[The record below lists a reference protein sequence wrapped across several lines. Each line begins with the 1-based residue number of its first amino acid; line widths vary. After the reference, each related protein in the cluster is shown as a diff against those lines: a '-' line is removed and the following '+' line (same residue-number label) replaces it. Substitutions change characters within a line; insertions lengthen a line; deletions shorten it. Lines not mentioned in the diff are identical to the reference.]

1 MQIRKLKNLKKKPKI
16 KKFLILLL
24 TNNVFLL
31 GIWNSPDD
39 STFAKLI
46 IAFMNQN
53 ESTIG
58 LWIQNSFLL
67 IRHCFPAIISCR
79 YRQMTAIAYII
90 LNSLPFTFFLVQ
102 KNKYILARVQ
112 LPVSASVY
120 NFMNVC
126 IYRYIFIPAGS
137 QFHLY
142 VHMYLMYTF
151 LRYLCLY
158 ICIRSLSVGR
168 LQFLHQLW
176 LLLSLYIV

>member
-1 MQIRKLKNLKKKPKI
+1 M
-16 KKFLILLL
+16 ILLL

-67 IRHCFPAIISCR
+67 IRHCFSAIISCR

-168 LQFLHQLW
+168 LQFLH
-176 LLLSLYIV
+176 